1 MYIHQYQQ
9 FTTGV
14 ALVHHFSIKFCS
26 KFFNQGLVEKIKS
39 RSNLKMKTGS
49 RLIRIGFSI
58 AIMIAIK
65 KKLARCNWIPDWH
78 SDIRDAIAQNASLG
92 FALRITVHET
102 HAIPCVSGN
111 ETMAEWFKIILF
123 DRDSNKMLNIHYLNT
138 IFREEWYYLDRN
150 LL

>member
-14 ALVHHFSIKFCS
+14 ALVHHFSIKVCS

-65 KKLARCNWIPDWH
+65 KKLARCN
-78 SDIRDAIAQNASLG
+78 
-92 FALRITVHET
+92 
-102 HAIPCVSGN
+102 
-111 ETMAEWFKIILF
+111 
-123 DRDSNKMLNIHYLNT
+123 
-138 IFREEWYYLDRN
+138 
-150 LL
+150 